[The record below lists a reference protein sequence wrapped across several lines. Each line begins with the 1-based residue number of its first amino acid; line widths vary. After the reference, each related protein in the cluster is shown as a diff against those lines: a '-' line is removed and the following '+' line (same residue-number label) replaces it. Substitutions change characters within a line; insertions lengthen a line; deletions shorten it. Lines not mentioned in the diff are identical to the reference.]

1 MLVKRGFTTSEEV
14 MQSKVLPYSVGTCW
28 RKGSATVVKWPLFFK
43 SFSHQRTHLGTV
55 SNQYQWFPE
64 SACTCT
70 PWAVTFGRHHWK
82 IISADGRSTA
92 GVTLRDIWFAT
103 YLKCTCQYNPFF
115 YFLLDGVCNCGAAHF
130 LFVAKMTPQ
139 WLLVSYFVCI
149 DLVKKLQHQI

>member
-14 MQSKVLPYSVGTCW
+14 MQSKVLPYSVGYLLARRVCHR
-28 RKGSATVVKWPLFFK
+28 RKVTPFFK

-103 YLKCTCQYNPFF
+103 YLKCTCQYNLFF
-115 YFLLDGVCNCGAAHF
+115 IFCLMLFAIAAQRIFCLLLKWRLNGFWCPILSA
-130 LFVAKMTPQ
+130 
-139 WLLVSYFVCI
+139 
-149 DLVKKLQHQI
+149 